1 MRERACVQRVF
12 GALVVSIVVSVVASG
27 CSKSAMSSNA
37 TAAPEPTGGL
47 PLLGADCDPL
57 VPQHCGLP
65 FPSNVWLVDGKITFG
80 ATTLPPLHG
89 TTPIDP
95 KLFSDRD
102 GFSPGTA
109 SLFVLPGATS
119 AGLPTPDTIASSI
132 DPASPTILMDAETG
146 ALVPH
151 FVDIDGAGRTDDDT
165 ATILRPVMRLEDAH
179 RYIVAVRHVKG
190 GDGQDIAPSDAFR
203 ALRDGTDSPD
213 ASVRRRRG
221 LYDDIFGRLEAHG
234 VSRKD
239 LQIAWDYTTATRAS
253 TTAALVKMRD
263 EALALVG
270 ADGPEYTITKVE
282 DKPNQYISQR
292 LHGLMTVPLYLDKP
306 DPGGRLVLG
315 PDGLPKQNGTAQFE
329 FVIHIPNSINDGMPM
344 GLVQNGHGLLGSKE
358 EASDGQL
365 AIFCERF
372 HYIGFAVD
380 MIGMAHDDNDTV
392 LHAVSD
398 DLSLFRGAVDRQ
410 HQGMLN
416 QLLVMRMMKGRF
428 TRDPHVQING
438 KSAIDPSNAHYR
450 GDSQGGIFGGTYMAL
465 STDVTRGLLGVPG
478 MPYNLLLDRSAD
490 FSGFKFL
497 LSAAY
502 PTAIDTQIVLALMQV
517 WWDRTEPNG
526 YVPYL
531 RENMFPGTPAH
542 DVLMHVAIGDHQVS
556 PLGAHFMART
566 IRAKNLKPVNR
577 EIFGIEDVDGPT
589 TGSAMVEYDFGL
601 PPAPLGNYAPQSSD
615 GDDPHGKPRLLE
627 PSYQQQDKW
636 FREGVIAPFCDG
648 PCNPL

>member
-1 MRERACVQRVF
+1 MRQSTLVQTVF
-12 GALVVSIVVSVVASG
+12 GALVVSIVLALG
-27 CSKSAMSSNA
+27 CSKSSSTEA
-37 TAAPEPTGGL
+37 PAPEPTGGL

-65 FPSNVWLVDGKITFG
+65 FPSNVWLVDGKVKFG
-80 ATTLPPLHG
+80 PTTLPPLHG

-95 KLFSDRD
+95 TIFSDRD
-102 GFSPGTA
+102 GFSPGMA
-109 SLFVLPGATS
+109 SLFVLPGATA
-119 AGLPTPDTIASSI
+119 AGLPTPDTIAASI
-132 DPASPTILMDAETG
+132 DPNSPTILMDAETG

-151 FVDIDGAGRTDDDT
+151 FVDIDGGGRTDDDT
-165 ATILRPVMRLEDAH
+165 ATILRPVVRLEDAH

-190 GDGQDIAPSDAFR
+190 ADGQDIAPSDAFR
-203 ALRDGTDSPD
+203 ALRDGSTSSD
-213 ASVRRRRG
+213 ASVRRRRA

-239 LQIAWDYTTATRAS
+239 LQIAWDYTTATRTN
-253 TTAALVKMRD
+253 TTAALLKMRD

-270 ADGPEYTITKVE
+270 ADGPEYVITKVE
-282 DKPNQYISQR
+282 DKPNENILVR
-292 LHGLMTVPLYLDKP
+292 LHGNMTVPLYLDKP
-306 DPGGRLVLG
+306 EPGGRMVTG
-315 PDGLPKQNGTAQFE
+315 PDGLPKQNGTAQYE
-329 FVIHIPNSINDGMPM
+329 FVIHIPNSIADGVPM

-365 AIFCERF
+365 AIFCQRF

-380 MIGMAHDDNDTV
+380 MIGMAHDDVDTV
-392 LHAVSD
+392 LKSVSD

-428 TRDPHVQING
+428 TRDPRVQING
-438 KSAIDPSNAHYR
+438 KSAIDPTNAHYR
-450 GDSQGGIFGGTYMAL
+450 GDSQGGIFGGTYMAVT
-465 STDVTRGLLGVPG
+465 TDVTRGLLGVPG

-490 FSGFKFL
+490 FSGYKFIL
-497 LSAAY
+497 RAAY
-502 PTAIDTQIVLALMQV
+502 PTAIDTQIVLALMQL

-526 YVPYL
+526 YVPYM
-531 RENMFPGTPAH
+531 RENMLPGTPSH

-566 IRAKNLKPVNR
+566 LKAKNLRPLNR

-589 TGSAMVEYDFGL
+589 NASAMVEYDFGL
-601 PPAPLGNYAPQSSD
+601 PPAPIANYPPDMAD

-636 FREGVIAPFCDG
+636 FREGVIVPFCDG